1 MPQRRI
7 GYQGVIHEFPD
18 DFSDQ
23 DIQYALSHADSQAT
37 PAPQNPP
44 QTMNEPMGSIGSL
57 IFGVDPS
64 TFGQRILGAASTIT
78 NTLFPA
84 GDKPQPTSEVPLT
97 PQQDIGAK
105 AAVLGTIPGL
115 ASAAKGAVAGMLPS
129 TERAGQKFQQV
140 MGAAKDVPV
149 DLSKVD
155 PIVERAK
162 ELRAHGHGPPS
173 QAMRQYMRTQQP
185 AAFGPFQM
193 APEPMTYETAR
204 DFAVSAG
211 DQSAREIMGTNKT
224 MKRQNKSFARALDEA
239 NREAAYQAGRGPEY
253 DQAMREYRN
262 ARRLQKAKQILA
274 ESGKKAAI
282 GAGIGAAGYGLY
294 RDLTSQ

>member
-7 GYQGVIHEFPD
+7 EYGGVIHEFPD
-18 DFSDQ
+18 DFTDK
-23 DIQYALSHADSQAT
+23 DIQYALSHADAQPVAPKPAQT
-37 PAPQNPP
+37 P
-44 QTMNEPMGSIGSL
+44 NEPMGAMGSL
-57 IFGVDPS
+57 IFGVDPT

-84 GDKPQPTSEVPLT
+84 GSTPRPSTEAPLT
-97 PQQDIGAK
+97 AQQEIGAK
-105 AAVLGTIPGL
+105 AAMLGAVPEM
-115 ASAAKGAVAGMLPS
+115 ASAVKGAISGMLPS

-140 MGAAKDVPV
+140 MSAAKDVPV

-162 ELRAHGHGPPS
+162 ELRSRGHGPPS
-173 QAMRQYMRTQQP
+173 QAMRQYMRVRQP
-185 AAFGPFQM
+185 EEFGPFQM
-193 APEPMTYETAR
+193 APQPLTYETAR

-253 DQAMREYRN
+253 DQAMTEYRN
-262 ARRLQKAKQILA
+262 ARRLENVKRIVAK
-274 ESGKKAAI
+274 SGKKAA
-282 GAGIGAAGYGLY
+282 GTAALGAAGYGLY
-294 RDLTSQ
+294 RELTD